1 LYKAEDNSVVDE
13 AEVNLDIVGVL
24 ELHRVTREIIY
35 TDVIVVNENIMFV
48 RVGEVYARVA

>member
-1 LYKAEDNSVVDE
+1 MYKAEDNSVVDE

>member
-1 LYKAEDNSVVDE
+1 MYKADDNSVVDE